1 MARGPLSAGH
11 QVTER
16 FASMDAH
23 AYVDECLSREDRIA
37 FEARLRDDAELR
49 RSVDLWQAQNDGI
62 RAAFRAP
69 LRARGPISVGRPSNE
84 NLSAPMPPAIDSRRV
99 GAASTPCDAPA
110 APPRTSPGDVRR
122 IVLRPTPARRFW
134 ARALRWALISALAS
148 VVLMVWP
155 AGGPPD
161 ERGLLIDAGLAA
173 FRAFG
178 GDSSVALDISSSDPR
193 VLAKQ
198 LSPRFVA
205 RATAANF
212 DLAGWTL
219 IGARF
224 VPGTASAAAFVLWE
238 NRDRVRMGL
247 LIESLDAPAS
257 SMPRMRE
264 FGAVAI
270 SSWTEG
276 GKGFA
281 AVGPDASAVA
291 ELIRIGTANSANS
304 FAAR

>member
-1 MARGPLSAGH
+1 MARRAVSQGH

-23 AYVDECLSREDRIA
+23 AYVDECLSREDRLA
-37 FEARLRDDAELR
+37 FEARLRSDVELR
-49 RSVDLWQAQNDGI
+49 RQVDLWQAQNDAI

-69 LRARGPISVGRPSNE
+69 CRTRGPLSGGRPSNE
-84 NLSAPMPPAIDSRRV
+84 NLSPPTTQAVDSRRAAALSTSSGAPLPSPRSSV
-99 GAASTPCDAPA
+99 GDA
-110 APPRTSPGDVRR
+110 RR
-122 IVLRPTPARRFW
+122 SLPRPTRTHRVW
-134 ARALRWALISALAS
+134 ARTLRSTLVLSLAS
-148 VVLMVWP
+148 IFLALSP

-161 ERGLLIDAGLAA
+161 ERGALIGAGIAA

-178 GDSSVALDISSSDPR
+178 ADSSVTLDLPTSDAR
-193 VLAKQ
+193 ALAKQ
-198 LSPRFVA
+198 LAPRFIA
-205 RATAANF
+205 RATTASF

-238 NRDRVRMGL
+238 NRDRTRMGL
-247 LIESLDAPAS
+247 LIEPLDAPAS
-257 SMPRMRE
+257 STPRNRE
-264 FGAVAI
+264 YGGVAI
-270 SSWTEG
+270 SAWTEG

-281 AVGPDASAVA
+281 AVGPDMNAVAALVRVDGPYSAVA
-291 ELIRIGTANSANS
+291 